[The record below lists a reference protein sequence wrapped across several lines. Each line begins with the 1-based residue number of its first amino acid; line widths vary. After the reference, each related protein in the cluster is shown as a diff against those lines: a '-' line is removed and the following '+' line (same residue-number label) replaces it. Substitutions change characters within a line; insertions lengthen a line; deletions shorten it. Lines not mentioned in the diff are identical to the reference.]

1 MESNLQKVMKNKK
14 IILSIV
20 IAALFAV
27 SGIVFI
33 NKNPT
38 TQTIS
43 SPETEESVSFQDIS
57 AVELLAILEEKD
69 FTLIN
74 VHTPYAG
81 EISGTDS
88 FVSFNQ
94 IGSNIGEFPS
104 DKDAKIVLYCRSG
117 GMSAIAAE
125 TLTGLGYT
133 NVENLAG
140 GMIAWEQAGYPLM
153 RR

>member
-1 MESNLQKVMKNKK
+1 MKNKK
-14 IILSIV
+14 IILSV
-20 IAALFAV
+20 VVAALFVV

-43 SPETEESVSFQDIS
+43 SPETEEAVSFQDIS

-94 IGSNIGEFPS
+94 IENNIGEFPS

-133 NVENLAG
+133 NVENLTG
-140 GMIAWEQAGYPLM
+140 GMIAWEQAGYPLT

>member
-1 MESNLQKVMKNKK
+1 MKNKK
-14 IILSIV
+14 IILSV
-20 IAALFAV
+20 VVAALFAV

-33 NKNPT
+33 NKNST

-43 SPETEESVSFQDIS
+43 SPETEEAVSFQDIS

-94 IGSNIGEFPS
+94 IENNIGEFPS